1 MNPIRP
7 LGDLIRVTAD
17 RTDDGEHY
25 VGVVDIGEVQAYRT
39 LRRFRSE
46 ASAQGWAVE
55 LLRDALGGMLAGEEW
70 LRVKSD
76 VERVPRR
83 MDLFSG
89 RGGNIGEESHPA

>member
-1 MNPIRP
+1 MPVMNPVRP
-7 LGDLIRVTAD
+7 LADLIKVTAD
-17 RTDDGEHY
+17 TTDDGEHY

-46 ASAQGWAVE
+46 ETAQAWAVE
-55 LLRDALGGMLAGEEW
+55 LLRDALGSMLAGEEW

-76 VERVPRR
+76 LDRVPRR

-89 RGGNIGEESHPA
+89 RGGGIEAE